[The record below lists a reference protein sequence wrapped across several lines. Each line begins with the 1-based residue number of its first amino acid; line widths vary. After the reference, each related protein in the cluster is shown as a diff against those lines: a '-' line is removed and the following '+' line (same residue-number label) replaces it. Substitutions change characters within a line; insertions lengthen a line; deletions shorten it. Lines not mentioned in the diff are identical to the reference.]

1 LIDTEARKRGCRAQA
16 KKFAE
21 DRFNF
26 TTEIRPHK
34 SQELLMIAVAS
45 RLPVLELFSAFEN
58 YCAGQHAVQRRMPL
72 YQTVP
77 TIAPAIT

>member
-1 LIDTEARKRGCRAQA
+1 LQSAGE
-16 KKFAE
+16 KFAE

-26 TTEIRPHK
+26 TTEIRPRK

-45 RLPVLELFSAFEN
+45 MLPALELFSAPEN
-58 YCAGQHAVQRRMPL
+58 YCAGQHAVQMRMPL

-77 TIAPAIT
+77 TIAPAIA